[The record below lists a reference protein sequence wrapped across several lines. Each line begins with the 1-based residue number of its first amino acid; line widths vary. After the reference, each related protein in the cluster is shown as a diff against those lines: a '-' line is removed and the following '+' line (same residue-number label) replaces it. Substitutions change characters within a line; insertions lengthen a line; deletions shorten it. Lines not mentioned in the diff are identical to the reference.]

1 LAHGFRGFSL
11 LLLGSIIS
19 GPEVRYSIT
28 AESLGW
34 SRAAHLTVARKQSM
48 KSCDY
53 EKQCTYNVARVAFSG
68 VQKPLHRS
76 ITI

>member
-34 SRAAHLTVARKQSM
+34 SRAAHLTVARKQRERTGTHIPS
-48 KSCDY
+48 KDTP
-53 EKQCTYNVARVAFSG
+53 Q
-68 VQKPLHRS
+68 
-76 ITI
+76 